1 MSDIEE
7 SITASDALRARREE
21 WERGELLAL
30 AERRARKLPITEE
43 EIERD
48 LERRLMASAPLV
60 NARAAEVRA
69 RQERIKT
76 HKPRSIA
83 PPPVAPRVV
92 EPPAPPR
99 KVAPTKKPAPAPKP
113 AAALGDGPAAVVQSP
128 APAAPRV
135 ERPRPAPAQPA
146 PPPARKP
153 AAKMPRPSVGERQAA
168 AGAERRARIIEL
180 TAQGKT
186 ARQIARL
193 MDLSQ
198 QSVRGHLRAAGLA
211 PEPPKKGSDADW
223 PALYREGKTIK
234 EIADLSGWSTTHVR
248 QKLAEAG
255 VEMRLAGAQEMLV
268 KAAVAAAATDISHI
282 STAERDAVRKLAA
295 DGVPVRILASNYGYK
310 HSEIRAMIAQPQE
323 VTC

>member
-7 SITASDALRARREE
+7 SITAGAALRARREE
-21 WERGELLAL
+21 WEREQLDAL
-30 AERRARKLPITEE
+30 AERRARKQRVTEE
-43 EIERD
+43 EIERNH
-48 LERRLMASAPLV
+48 ERRLMDAAPLV

-99 KVAPTKKPAPAPKP
+99 KVATKKPAPPP
-113 AAALGDGPAAVVQSP
+113 RPSAALGDGPAAVVQSP

-135 ERPRPAPAQPA
+135 ERPRPAPVPA
-146 PPPARKP
+146 PAPT
-153 AAKMPRPSVGERQAA
+153 AAPKKSRPSVGERQAA
-168 AGAERRARIIEL
+168 AGAERRARVIEL

-268 KAAVAAAATDISHI
+268 KAAAVAAATDISHI